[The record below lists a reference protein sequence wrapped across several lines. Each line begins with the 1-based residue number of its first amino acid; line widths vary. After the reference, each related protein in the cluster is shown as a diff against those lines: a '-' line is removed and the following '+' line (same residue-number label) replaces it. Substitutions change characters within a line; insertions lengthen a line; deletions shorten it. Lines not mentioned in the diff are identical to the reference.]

1 VARGEGQGASQ
12 VLAKREDRLS
22 FTPRHSPL
30 ATIILATPGWP
41 KLVRG
46 VTRRAPEWAAAALS
60 QQGLKPAHCALNIVL
75 GDDALLQSLN
85 RDYRSKNYATN
96 VLSYPSF
103 TPRALRGA
111 VESATAKQKIFLGE
125 IYLAQGVI
133 AHQAR
138 QQGKTMAAHTAH
150 LVVHGVLHLLGH
162 DHLRPR
168 PAARMENAEREILG
182 RFGIA
187 DPY

>member
-1 VARGEGQGASQ
+1 M
-12 VLAKREDRLS
+12 
-22 FTPRHSPL
+22 PYPL
-30 ATIILATPGWP
+30 ITVIPATPGWP

-46 VTRRAPEWAAAALS
+46 VSRRAPEWAAAALA
-60 QQGLKPAHCALNIVL
+60 QQGINPAHCALNIVL

-96 VLSYPSF
+96 VLSYPDF
-103 TPRALRGA
+103 TPHALCGA
-111 VESATAKQKIFLGE
+111 IPSATAKQKIFLGE

-133 AHQAR
+133 MREAR

-168 PAARMENAEREILG
+168 PAARMERAEREILA

-187 DPY
+187 DPYVIRP